1 MIEFEIM
8 RQKLDI
14 SVEGVL
20 MQIERLK
27 EDCSLL
33 YGANSE
39 KESWKYNIKRIND
52 ERYLKIEVYNS
63 TKWLSKLNELVEETE
78 MITAEL
84 TNDKRIK
91 DLRHMTEHEDE
102 YLEGKGHYKSRYID
116 KITNLSA
123 SDTGISKNEY
133 LIGGRLELSYVEEK
147 FNEIRKI
154 LEKNVFTIRLKNF

>member
-1 MIEFEIM
+1 MIEFEVM
-8 RQKLDI
+8 RQKLEN

-33 YGANSE
+33 YRANSE
-39 KESWKYNIKRIND
+39 NGSWKYNVKRIND

-78 MITAEL
+78 MITLEL

-91 DLRHMTEHEDE
+91 DLRNMTEHEDE
-102 YLEGKGHYKSRYID
+102 YLDGKGNYKSRYID
-116 KITNLSA
+116 KTTNLSA
-123 SDTGISKNEY
+123 SDTGITKNEY

-154 LEKNVFTIRLKNF
+154 LEKNVFTIRLENF